1 MLVKELLKESNAKSI
16 NTHIGDNESSYLLG
30 FFSASELIKWYGN
43 CECKK
48 EEYEDF
54 EEDDGEV
61 FCFTFKYIVIYTD
74 KDYRDEILKERG
86 KCD

>member
-16 NTHIGDNESSYLLG
+16 NTHIGDKESSYLLG

-43 CECKK
+43 CECK
-48 EEYEDF
+48 EDEYEEL

-61 FCFTFKYIVIYTD
+61 WFTFNYLVIYTD